1 VIGLPSSV
9 RIFLYAEPV
18 DIRRSFDGL
27 SGLVRA
33 AGGDPLSG
41 HLWVFLSKRRE
52 HVKILGFDRGGFVI
66 WHKRL
71 EIGRFVFPSGPRSTT
86 PLSLDSGQLALL
98 LDGVDYSRVTR
109 PARWE
114 PKRAA

>member
-1 VIGLPSSV
+1 MIGLPASV
-9 RIFLYAEPV
+9 RLYLYAEPV

-71 EIGRFVFPSGPRSTT
+71 EAGRFAFPSGPRSGVS
-86 PLSLDSGQLALL
+86 LSMDSGQLALL
-98 LDGVDYSRVTR
+98 LDGVDYARVER